1 MMTLEKLNEVTSKF
15 DLEACMAIAS
25 GNKETIDSIK
35 EEINNQLISF
45 NSMKSEAAEA
55 IDIHNLES
63 AIYKLQITLKD
74 IEGFGMLF

>member
-1 MMTLEKLNEVTSKF
+1 MMSLMELNNVTSKF

-25 GNKETIDSIK
+25 GDK
-35 EEINNQLISF
+35 
-45 NSMKSEAAEA
+45 EA
-55 IDIHNLES
+55 INDTKERINKQLELFENVKSKAVEATDIHNIES

>member
-1 MMTLEKLNEVTSKF
+1 MMTLEKLNEVTSKL

-25 GNKETIDSIK
+25 GNKENIKSIE
-35 EEINNQLISF
+35 EEINTQLVIF
-45 NSMKSEAAEA
+45 NNMKSEAVEA
-55 IDIHNLES
+55 TDIHNIES

>member
-1 MMTLEKLNEVTSKF
+1 MMTLEKLNEVTAKF

-25 GNKETIDSIK
+25 GSKETIDSIK
-35 EEINNQLISF
+35 EEVSNQITVFNN
-45 NSMKSEAAEA
+45 MKSKAVEAT
-55 IDIHNLES
+55 DIHNLES

>member
-1 MMTLEKLNEVTSKF
+1 MMTLNELNSVTSKF

-45 NSMKSEAAEA
+45 NNMKSEAVEA
-55 IDIHNLES
+55 TDIHNIES

>member
-1 MMTLEKLNEVTSKF
+1 MMSLNELNEVTSKF

-25 GNKETIDSIK
+25 GNKENINSIK
-35 EEINNQLISF
+35 EEINTQLVTF
-45 NSMKSEAAEA
+45 NNMRSEAVEA
-55 IDIHNLES
+55 TDIHNIES

>member
-1 MMTLEKLNEVTSKF
+1 MMTLNELNSVTSKL

-25 GNKETIDSIK
+25 GNKESIDSVK
-35 EEINNQLISF
+35 EEINTQLVTF
-45 NSMKSEAAEA
+45 NNMKSEAVEA
-55 IDIHNLES
+55 TDIHNLES

>member
-1 MMTLEKLNEVTSKF
+1 MMSLIELNEITSKF

-25 GNKETIDSIK
+25 GNKETIDSTK
-35 EEINNQLISF
+35 GEIIAQLASF
-45 NSMKSEAAEA
+45 NNMKSEAVEA
-55 IDIHNLES
+55 SDIHNLES